1 MGEMEKRLL
10 LFFGVTFVL
19 VWLWPRIF
27 PAPAP
32 PEPRELPGV
41 VEGIRDV
48 APENTVPAPEVSATL
63 PAPGNSE
70 IGTAAALD
78 NAAEIVAASER
89 TVVIETSMY
98 EMKLTNRGARMLS
111 FMLHE
116 YRDSEDQPYEML
128 GQNASEQLNS
138 RPLDLRLEDSRQT
151 AAAREA
157 LFEVDAPTRIVVPD
171 GEERVL
177 AFNWS
182 DGRGLE
188 VTKRVTLLGG
198 EYRIGVAVSVKM
210 RGQEIAKSVLYGA
223 GVGNEVAQSRFAGA
237 EMGVVV
243 IGSEAELFSAG
254 DVKKGD
260 GNLGNITATGVAS
273 HYFTALMLPE
283 SSEVGSF
290 DSRLEVATI
299 QQQGE
304 RGTNAEDEPEVVD
317 RDVITAHLLAHAAPA
332 EFALYIGPKKL
343 ELLQALGPGVDQ
355 IIEFGSWMR
364 YPALVLRSW
373 LLSIYDFVGN
383 YGFAIVLLTVL
394 INILLLP
401 LKHYS
406 FVSMRKMQ
414 KIAPQT
420 QKIRERYKKVKPT
433 DPRYAEMNQEMQALY
448 KEHGVNPVSGCLPMV
463 LMIPFFFAFYRMLM
477 ASIEL
482 RQAPFIFWIQDLAVY
497 DPLFVLPI
505 LMGGTQLAIQ
515 KMTPQTSADP
525 VQAKIMAFMPVM
537 FTVMLAWAPAG
548 LVLYWFSNNLVS
560 MTQQKITNRILK
572 DKDASAEQSGRPGKR
587 DKPEKNDVKSV
598 KTGKKGKSKKG
609 GTGGRKT

>member
-19 VWLWPRIF
+19 VSLWPRIF
-27 PAPAP
+27 PAPRP
-32 PEPRELPGV
+32 PEPFEPPAA
-41 VEGIRDV
+41 VEDVRDV
-48 APENTVPAPEVSATL
+48 GPGGK
-63 PAPGNSE
+63 APGLDANAPSPE
-70 IGTAAALD
+70 TEHAEAIEAAA
-78 NAAEIVAASER
+78 AAAVDSVAEVAAASER
-89 TVVIETSMY
+89 TVVVETSMY

-111 FMLHE
+111 FMLQE
-116 YRDSEDQPYEML
+116 YRDKEGYPYEMV
-128 GQNASEQLNS
+128 GQNELAQLNI
-138 RPLDLRLEDSRQT
+138 RPLDVRLEDSGQT
-151 AAAREA
+151 AAVKKA
-157 LFEVDAPTRIVVPD
+157 LFEVDAPSRISLRD
-171 GEERVL
+171 GEERVVEL
-177 AFNWS
+177 NWS

-188 VTKRVTLLGG
+188 VTKRLTLVGG
-198 EYRIGVAVSVKM
+198 MYRIGVEVSVKM

-223 GVGNEVAQSRFAGA
+223 GVGNDVAQSRFAGA
-237 EMGVVV
+237 EKGVVV
-243 IGSEAELFSAG
+243 TRSEVELFSAG
-254 DVKKGD
+254 EVEDGEGD
-260 GNLGNITATGVAS
+260 IGNITATGVAS

-283 SSEVGSF
+283 RSEAGSI
-290 DSRLEVATI
+290 DSRLEVSTI
-299 QQQGE
+299 QQEKEGGVNAAGE
-304 RGTNAEDEPEVVD
+304 PGEEDAPQFVD
-317 RDVITAHLLAHAAPA
+317 RDVITAHLLARSTPA
-332 EFALYIGPKKL
+332 EFELYVGPKEVERL
-343 ELLQALGPGVDQ
+343 EELEPAMDQ
-355 IIEFGSWMR
+355 IIELGWMR
-364 YPALVLRSW
+364 IPALVLRTW
-373 LLSIYDFVGN
+373 LLAIYDYVGN
-383 YGFAIVLLTVL
+383 YGVAIVLLTVL
-394 INILLLP
+394 INILLVP

-482 RQAPFIFWIQDLAVY
+482 RQAPFIFWINDLAVH

-525 VQAKIMAFMPVM
+525 MQAKIMAFMPVM

-560 MTQQKITNRILK
+560 MAQQKITNRILQ
-572 DKDASAEQSGRPGKR
+572 DKDAKAGQS
-587 DKPEKNDVKSV
+587 DKPDKNVKSV
-598 KTGKKGKSKKG
+598 KTGKKHKGKKG
-609 GTGGRKT
+609 GKGPAA